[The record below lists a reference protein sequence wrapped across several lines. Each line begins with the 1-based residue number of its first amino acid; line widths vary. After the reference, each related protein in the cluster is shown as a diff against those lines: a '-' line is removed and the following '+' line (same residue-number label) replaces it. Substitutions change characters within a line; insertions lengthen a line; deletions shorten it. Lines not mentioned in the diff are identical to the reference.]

1 MIENSFEELS
11 CFQRALK
18 EFVSAIDATYSKNF
32 DEFCVGFDGSFG
44 ANHVS
49 PRTLISSFI
58 GTMIC
63 VEGIVTKCSLINPKV
78 VRSVHYCPATKKVI
92 ERKYTDM
99 TSLDAF
105 PSSSVYPTKDDDG
118 NLLETEFGLSQ
129 FKDHQTFTVQEMPEK
144 APAGQL
150 PRSVDIIVDDDL
162 VDLAKVNW
170 QIHILKYFI

>member
-1 MIENSFEELS
+1 M
-11 CFQRALK
+11 
-18 EFVSAIDATYSKNF
+18 EFLPGFLDGLQEMVERINMAPVKTRQSYSL
-32 DEFCVGFDGSFG
+32 GFDGSFG

-49 PRTLISSFI
+49 PRTLISNFI

-63 VEGIVTKCSLINPKV
+63 VEGIVTKCSLIHPKV

-118 NLLETEFGLSQ
+118 NLLETEFGLSKY
-129 FKDHQTFTVQEMPEK
+129 KDHQTFSVQEMPEK

-162 VDLAKVNW
+162 VDTAKVK
-170 QIHILKYFI
+170 HK